1 MHKNILFL
9 VILSAF
15 LFACSAD
22 PKIESSPSQ
31 KVVKKVKRV
40 VNKVQK
46 VIVKP
51 IITADSVSEK
61 LLAYGAVNRESIVD
75 VFTSKGKVRIRL
87 YKDTPLH
94 RSSFLLLCNEGYF
107 KHSVFTRVAP
117 FFIAQG
123 GGTYTDE
130 QTAVTRK
137 TGVYTIPSEFKR
149 HRIHKQGAVAAA
161 RRYIKNPDKRSDPF
175 AFYFVE
181 GTLYNHPT
189 LDRYEQEKDYKFTK
203 KQREFYVSKPGA
215 AHLDGEHTVFGEI
228 ISGYSVIPK
237 ITQVERDSKD
247 WPIEDLFIDSVKVV
261 R

>member
-1 MHKNILFL
+1 MLKNILFL
-9 VILSAF
+9 IIISAL
-15 LFACSAD
+15 LFACSEG
-22 PKIESSPSQ
+22 PKIEASPSK
-31 KVVKKVKRV
+31 KVVKKPKWKTEKVKKV
-40 VNKVQK
+40 V
-46 VIVKP
+46 VKP
-51 IITADSVSEK
+51 MITMDSVSAK
-61 LLAYGAVNRESIVD
+61 LLAYGKVNQETIVD
-75 VFTSKGKVRIRL
+75 IYTSKGKVRIRL

-94 RSSFLLLCNEGYF
+94 RASFLLMCKEEYF

-130 QTAVTRK
+130 QTAVSRK

-149 HRIHKQGAVAAA
+149 HHIHKQGAVAAA
-161 RRYIKNPDKRSDPF
+161 RQYINNPDKRSDPF

-181 GTLYNHPT
+181 GTLYNDPT

-228 ISGYSVIPK
+228 INGYPVIPI

-247 WPIEDLFIDSVKVV
+247 WPIEDVFIDSVKVL

>member
-1 MHKNILFL
+1 MLKKLLFL
-9 VILSAF
+9 VIIAASLI
-15 LFACSAD
+15 ACSED
-22 PKIESSPSQ
+22 PKIEPSPSK
-31 KVVKKVKRV
+31 KVTKPIKPKVKKVK
-40 VNKVQK
+40 KA
-46 VIVKP
+46 VIKP
-51 IITADSVSEK
+51 IITKDSVREN
-61 LLAYGAVNRESIVD
+61 LLAYGKKNPETIID
-75 VFTSKGKVRIRL
+75 IFTSMGKVRIRL

-94 RSSFLLLCNEGYF
+94 RASFLLLCKEGYF

-123 GGTYTDE
+123 GGTYTKE
-130 QTAVTRK
+130 QTAVSRK

-161 RRYIKNPDKRSDPF
+161 REYKNNPEKASDPF

-203 KQREFYVSKPGA
+203 KQRDFYVSNPGA

-228 ISGYSVIPK
+228 VSGYSVIPK
-237 ITQVERDSKD
+237 ITQVDRDSKD
-247 WPIEDLFIDSVKVV
+247 WPVKDIFIDSVIVV